1 MKGETMTAKRREI
14 LDLVEERA
22 YANERDYHGCSQS
35 ALAALQDVFGMRDEA
50 VFRAASGLGGGIG
63 LSAQTCCGGLSGG
76 CMFISQLCGRQR
88 EKDGSFGDKEN
99 RRFQAYKYCQLLAER
114 FFHEYNACNCSEI
127 QKKKLDGDSYVL
139 AEPEQFQEFID
150 RGGHTHICPEVVG
163 KAARWTAEVV
173 LENLEDLGLTDKI
186 QLK

>member
-1 MKGETMTAKRREI
+1 MTAKRREI

-35 ALAALQDVFGMRDEA
+35 ALAALQDVFGMRDET